1 VTSSASAYKDGTYQ
15 GSGSGYRGTI
25 TLSVTISGGK
35 ITSISQVS
43 VSGNDRINRCYD
55 TMVSRIISAQNSN
68 VSTVSGCTYSSNG
81 IKAAVAAALAK
92 AAA

>member
-1 VTSSASAYKDGTYQ
+1 MTSGYVDGTYQ

-35 ITSISQVS
+35 ITSISKVS
-43 VSGNDRINRCYD
+43 VSGNDRLSQCYS
-55 TMVSRIISAQNSN
+55 TMVNRIISAQSSA

-81 IKAAVAAALAK
+81 IKTAVAAALAQ